1 MKQNFELQLPA
12 LLYFIKESCHE
23 NLHDSLNELNS
34 MSDDIR
40 NFEEC
45 DMVEELVFFL
55 KSFISKTKQH
65 LAIEENHLFPLI
77 QAGKNQS
84 RSIHHLVDDHE
95 KMKTDLLKLRSMTG
109 NYYLA
114 YHGNGRS
121 SNFFEKIVEMD
132 RIILNHIQIENNV
145 LFPMVMKC
153 G

>member
-23 NLHDSLNELNS
+23 NLHESLNELNS
-34 MSDDIR
+34 MSDDFR

-45 DMVEELVFFL
+45 EMVEELVFFL
-55 KSFISKTKQH
+55 KSFISKTRQH

-77 QAGKNQS
+77 QAGKKQS
-84 RSIHHLVDDHE
+84 RSIDHLVDDHE
-95 KMKTDLLKLRSMTG
+95 KMKADLLKLRSMTG

-121 SNFFEKIVEMD
+121 LNFFEKMVEMD

-145 LFPMVMKC
+145 LFPMVMKY